1 MVRGCVRCGRPA
13 DPSTIVA
20 VDDLGR
26 RSLGSMIVGSA
37 GGVRAGSVRSATGR
51 RYRHGVDR
59 RFLRPGWIAG
69 HVLVFLAFLTCLRL
83 GWWQWDR
90 SHAADGTA
98 QNLGYALLWPAFGAA
113 FIYMWLRFLHL
124 EVLKDEQDAED
135 DELELDAILDGT
147 EPEDGQT
154 TAGDPADGQPV
165 DASAAEPDATTE
177 QAVADVDPEPDI
189 DQARRARRRQDLQRP
204 SQGVTISIAT
214 VGDEDDEDP
223 ELTAYNQ
230 ALAALAE
237 EDRRRAR

>member
-1 MVRGCVRCGRPA
+1 
-13 DPSTIVA
+13 
-20 VDDLGR
+20 
-26 RSLGSMIVGSA
+26 
-37 GGVRAGSVRSATGR
+37 
-51 RYRHGVDR
+51 VDR

-90 SHAADGTA
+90 SHDADGTA

-113 FIYMWLRFLHL
+113 FIYMWIRFLHL

-135 DELELDAILDGT
+135 DERELELMLGSEDSQDGT
-147 EPEDGQT
+147 TVGGSDERVATPEIVDSAGTEETEPAPD
-154 TAGDPADGQPV
+154 DDADQ
-165 DASAAEPDATTE
+165 DS
-177 QAVADVDPEPDI
+177 
-189 DQARRARRRQDLQRP
+189 RRFRRRPDLQRP
-204 SQGVTISIAT
+204 SQGVTIAVAT
-214 VGDEDDEDP
+214 VGADDDDDP

>member
-1 MVRGCVRCGRPA
+1 MQESSVSPA
-13 DPSTIVA
+13 P
-20 VDDLGR
+20 
-26 RSLGSMIVGSA
+26 
-37 GGVRAGSVRSATGR
+37 GR

-90 SHAADGTA
+90 SHDADGTA

-113 FIYMWLRFLHL
+113 FIYMWIRFLHL

-135 DELELDAILDGT
+135 DERELELMLGSEDSQDGT
-147 EPEDGQT
+147 TVGGSDERVATPEIVDSAGTEETEPAPD
-154 TAGDPADGQPV
+154 DDADQ
-165 DASAAEPDATTE
+165 DNH
-177 QAVADVDPEPDI
+177 
-189 DQARRARRRQDLQRP
+189 RFRRRPDLQRP
-204 SQGVTISIAT
+204 SQGVTIAVAT
-214 VGDEDDEDP
+214 VGADDDDDP